1 MADKKK
7 KITRKA
13 QLLRRRRKRQVLLL
27 VVEMLLL
34 FVLGVGCFVVSK
46 LDMIQTEKLDLDQI
60 YRPSYDNRPQI
71 AEAETPQETKAVPQ
85 TEKETRKETEPAT
98 RGEAETQGEK
108 IEIKET
114 QPEQVV
120 VVEPESQEEL
130 PVDYGNAI
138 GHYWNILLVGVD
150 NSGDGQQSLTSKVN
164 SDTLII
170 CSINTQTSEVKL
182 VSVYRDTYMRM
193 PDTIGGYNK
202 ANYALMHGNIAD
214 TVNTMNMNLDVYLT
228 DYVAVNWSAVA
239 RCVDLLGGIEVDLT
253 EDLIDLNKGAFNSY
267 VTDIVETTGM
277 GSTQIWD
284 PGIHHLDGVQT
295 VAYCRVRYGS
305 TDFARTERQRE
316 VLSKL
321 LVQVKTVDFGTML
334 SLINELLP
342 NIATSIDMGDL
353 IEIARHVFSYQI
365 TDATGFPFD
374 KKADSRVG
382 NISIPD
388 PVVAVSLTENVKKLH
403 EFLYGSNGYM
413 PSSVVNDI
421 NYYIGQVSGC
431 Y

>member
-1 MADKKK
+1 M
-7 KITRKA
+7 
-13 QLLRRRRKRQVLLL
+13 
-27 VVEMLLL
+27 
-34 FVLGVGCFVVSK
+34 
-46 LDMIQTEKLDLDQI
+46 
-60 YRPSYDNRPQI
+60 
-71 AEAETPQETKAVPQ
+71 
-85 TEKETRKETEPAT
+85 
-98 RGEAETQGEK
+98 
-108 IEIKET
+108 
-114 QPEQVV
+114 
-120 VVEPESQEEL
+120 
-130 PVDYGNAI
+130 DYGNAI

-365 TDATGFPFD
+365 TDAAGFPFD
-374 KKADSRVG
+374 KKTDSRVG

>member
-60 YRPSYDNRPQI
+60 YRPSYENRPQI
-71 AEAETPQETKAVPQ
+71 AEAETQQETKEEPQ
-85 TEKETRKETEPAT
+85 KETEAAT
-98 RGEAETQGEK
+98 KGEVETQGEK

-114 QPEQVV
+114 EPEQVV
-120 VVEPESQEEL
+120 VAEPEPQEEL

-182 VSVYRDTYMRM
+182 VSVYRDTYLRM
-193 PDTIGGYNK
+193 PDIIGGYNK
-202 ANYALMHGNIAD
+202 ANYALMHGTILD
-214 TVNTMNMNLDVYLT
+214 TMNVINMNLDMYVT
-228 DYVAVNWSAVA
+228 DYVSVNWSSVA

-267 VTDIVETTGM
+267 VTNIVETTGM

-316 VLSKL
+316 VLTKL
-321 LVQVKTVDFGTML
+321 LAQVKTVDFGTML
-334 SLINELLP
+334 GLIDELLP
-342 NIATSIDMGDL
+342 NIATSIELKDL
-353 IEIARHVFSYQI
+353 MELARHVFSYQI
-365 TDATGFPFD
+365 TDATGFPFE
-374 KKADSRVG
+374 KKSDSRVG